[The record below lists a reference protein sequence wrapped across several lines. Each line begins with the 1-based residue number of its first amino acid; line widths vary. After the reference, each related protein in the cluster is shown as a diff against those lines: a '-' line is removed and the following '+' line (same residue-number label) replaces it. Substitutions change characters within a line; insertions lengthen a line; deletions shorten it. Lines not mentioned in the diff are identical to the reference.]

1 MKKVLSLLISTIMI
15 ITLVMPVERIGLKS
29 SSLISHAAEGR
40 LYNQWE
46 QRWKDIRYDNY
57 SNISGYEAN
66 YNSLYDA
73 GCGIFSFA
81 NALYALNDSIVDI
94 KEVSDW
100 AVNAGALRPGVDG
113 LWRETF
119 YSQVESVFGAK
130 YGFTVVGYDCGGAY
144 DERLRNHLANGG
156 VAIGN
161 VYDHFI
167 ALTGYDGTNGY
178 YHVIESAVYYTRGLE
193 ADSWVSS
200 QKLSDGNTNIK
211 WFALLNGNGNNNFKP
226 SKPSLRVNTDSSGTV
241 TFNWNACSGTTHY
254 DLRVYNSNDEIV
266 YAIGHNEDAVKFNNV
281 VTYTD
286 TSLST
291 HLDKGSYYARVAAVN
306 GDSYQYTFS
315 EFVSFNVEYDDAPSK
330 PSLRVNTDSSGTAT
344 FNWNACSSTT
354 HYDLR
359 IYNSNDEIVYAIGQ
373 NEDAIK
379 FDNWT
384 TYTDTSLSTHLDK
397 GSYYARVAAVN
408 NDAAKYTFSD
418 YVTFAVSNPP
428 TISDLE
434 VKYDTS
440 GYTIKCKVSDQGSG
454 INRVQFPTWTVKND
468 QDDIQ
473 SSWWDNPQA
482 RGEINGNE
490 VTYRVN
496 ISEHNNELGEYVT
509 HIYAYDD
516 SGNYECYAVPH
527 ITIENQKPIISNVK
541 IKDIDTTGYTVQC
554 KVIDEGGSGINRV
567 QFPTWTLADGQ
578 DDLFSNWETDSNSS
592 GILDDDYVTYRV
604 NISDHNNEL
613 TDYKTHIYAYDNC
626 GNYVCYG
633 ELPSIDIP
641 ALTTTSSTT
650 TQKPTTTTTS
660 STTTQK
666 PTTTTTSSTTTQKP
680 TTTTISSTTTQK
692 PTTTT
697 TSSTTTQKP
706 TTTTSTTTT
715 QKPTTTTNKLDVL
728 KNTTLTLTNGD
739 QYVIPIDTSDLI
751 FSSNNKKVAVVSNN
765 GTITA
770 IGTGEAI
777 ISVIDVE
784 SNVVQLKINVQPVT
798 TSSVTTTT
806 TSITTTATITTTISQ
821 PVEYKLGD
829 VNNNG
834 TIDAVDASTVLA
846 YYAMI
851 STNKDGGFDEN
862 QKAAADVDHDGKINA
877 VDASN
882 ILSYYAYVST
892 TKEDIMSMEDFMK
905 KK

>member
-1 MKKVLSLLISTIMI
+1 MKKVISLLISAMMI
-15 ITLVMPVERIGLKS
+15 CSFLGMPFNNNGYLSKKI
-29 SSLISHAAEGR
+29 LISHAAEGR

-315 EFVSFNVEYDDAPSK
+315 EFVSFNVEYDDTPSK

-428 TISDLE
+428 TISNLE

-641 ALTTTSSTT
+641 TLTTTTSMTT
-650 TQKPTTTTTS
+650 TQKPTTTTTTS
-660 STTTQK
+660 MTTTQK
-666 PTTTTTSSTTTQKP
+666 PTTTTTTSM
-680 TTTTISSTTTQK
+680 TTTQK

-697 TSSTTTQKP
+697 TTSTTTTQKP
-706 TTTTSTTTT
+706 TTTTMTSTTTTQKPTTTTTTSTTTT
-715 QKPTTTTNKLDVL
+715 QKPTTTTNLEKTEISL
-728 KNTTLTLTNGD
+728 KNGE
-739 QYVIPIDTSDLI
+739 QYSIPISLDNITFKST
-751 FSSNNKKVAVVSNN
+751 NTNVAVVSPK
-765 GTITA
+765 GIITA
-770 IGTGEAI
+770 IGLGNAI
-777 ISVIDVE
+777 INIIDKDYNVI
-784 SNVVQLKINVQPVT
+784 QLKITVKADDIVDDNY
-798 TSSVTTTT
+798 
-806 TSITTTATITTTISQ
+806 I
-821 PVEYKLGD
+821 LGD
-829 VNNNG
+829 VNNDGQIN
-834 TIDAVDASTVLA
+834 AVDASSVLS

-851 STNKDGGFDEN
+851 STNKDGGFDDA
-862 QKAAADVDHDGKINA
+862 QKSAADVNNDGQINA
-877 VDASN
+877 VDASC

-892 TKEDIMSMEDFMK
+892 SKEEILTLESYLK